1 MAGTF
6 EQIGG
11 AALGAAGSA
20 FGPLGSIAGSYIGK
34 KAGEYLDKSKEEKQL
49 EAMQKAQ
56 FAKLKRG
63 DDLGLTGAQ
72 KNQALAGVQK
82 QQMAAQQS
90 AIAEQQRMAA
100 MGGARQGA
108 FFQAQQQQAQA
119 QQDALAQSRLGVE
132 QQSQAIAEQRKN
144 ALEAM
149 LRQRAMEDQASR
161 GKRVMS
167 TTSADAAGN
176 KITSAPVA
184 TETPEAQQF
193 AEWAGS
199 KLDTKYRPSVY
210 GAFGGSTTAG
220 E

>member
-63 DDLGLTGAQ
+63 DDLGMTGAQ
-72 KNQALAGVQK
+72 KNQALAGVQR

-90 AIAEQQRMAA
+90 AVAEQQRMAA

-108 FFQAQQQQAQA
+108 FFQAQQQQAQQ

-149 LRQRAMEDQASR
+149 LRQRAMEDQARR
-161 GKRVMS
+161 GKRVME
-167 TTSADAAGN
+167 G
-176 KITSAPVA
+176 IPQE
-184 TETPEAQQF
+184 ETPEAGQF

>member
-1 MAGTF
+1 MV
-6 EQIGG
+6 GG
-11 AALGAAGSA
+11 
-20 FGPLGSIAGSYIGK
+20 YVGK
-34 KAGEYLDKSKEEKQL
+34 KLGEKLDKTPEEKQL

-63 DDLGLTGAQ
+63 ENLGLTGAE
-72 KNQALAGVQK
+72 KTQALAGIQK

-132 QQSQAIAEQRKN
+132 QQSQALAEQRKKSM
-144 ALEAM
+144 EAM
-149 LRQRAMEDQASR
+149 LRQRAMEDQARR
-161 GKRVMS
+161 GKRVME
-167 TTSADAAGN
+167 GV
-176 KITSAPVA
+176 PQE
-184 TETPEAQQF
+184 ETPEAQKF
-193 AEWAGS
+193 AEYVGS
-199 KLDTKYRPSVY
+199 ELSAEKRPSVY
-210 GAFGGSTTAG
+210 GLFTGSSMVG